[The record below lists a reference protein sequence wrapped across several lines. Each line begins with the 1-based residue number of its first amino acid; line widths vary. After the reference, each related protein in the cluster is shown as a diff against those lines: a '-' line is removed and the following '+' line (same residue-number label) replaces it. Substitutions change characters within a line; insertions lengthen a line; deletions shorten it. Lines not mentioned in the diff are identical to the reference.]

1 MVVGIILA
9 NGFEDIE
16 AIIPIDILRR
26 GNVNIKI
33 ISINDNNAVISSKG
47 VSFLADDVILSCKG
61 SFFDLIILP
70 GGMPGATNLFNSK
83 ELDFILK
90 DMNARGKFIAA
101 ICASPV
107 VVLAAKGLLGSNK
120 FTCYPG
126 LEKNVLD
133 GEFVD
138 KNVVVSNNFITS
150 KGVGTSFEFA
160 FTLLEMVKGRQ
171 VMENVKKAT
180 LLYDSLIKTI

>member
-16 AIIPIDILRR
+16 AIVPIDILRR
-26 GNVNIKI
+26 GNVNIQV
-33 ISINDNNAVISSKG
+33 ISSNDDNVVISSKG
-47 VSFLADDVILSCKG
+47 VSFLADDVISNCKENC
-61 SFFDLIILP
+61 FDLIILP
-70 GGMPGATNLFNSK
+70 GGMLGATNLFNSK
-83 ELDFILK
+83 ELDLILK
-90 DMNARGKFIAA
+90 DMNARGKYIAA

-107 VVLAAKGLLGSNK
+107 VVLAAKGLLGLNK

-133 GEFVD
+133 GKFVD
-138 KNVVVSNNFITS
+138 KNIVISNHFITS

-160 FTLLEMVKGRQ
+160 FTLLEIVKGKQ
-171 VMENVKKAT
+171 VMESVKKAT
-180 LLYDSLIKTI
+180 LLC

>member
-16 AIIPIDILRR
+16 AIVPIDILRR
-26 GNVNIKI
+26 GNVNIQV
-33 ISINDNNAVISSKG
+33 ISINDNNVVTSSKG
-47 VSFLADDVILSCKG
+47 VSFLTDDIISNCNENR
-61 SFFDLIILP
+61 FDLIILP

-83 ELDFILK
+83 ELDLILK
-90 DMNARGKFIAA
+90 DMNAKGKFIAA

-107 VVLAAKGLLGSNK
+107 VVFAAKGLLGFNK

-126 LEKNVLD
+126 MEENVVD

-138 KNVVVSNNFITS
+138 KNVVRSNNFITS

-160 FTLLEMVKGRQ
+160 FTLLEIVKGKQ
-171 VMENVKKAT
+171 IMENVKKAT
-180 LLYDSLIKTI
+180 LLYDS

>member
-26 GNVNIKI
+26 GNVNIQVV
-33 ISINDNNAVISSKG
+33 SVNDDNVVISSKG
-47 VSFLADDVILSCKG
+47 VSFLTDDVISNCKVD
-61 SFFDLIILP
+61 SFDLIILP

-83 ELDFILK
+83 KLDFILK

-107 VVLAAKGLLGSNK
+107 VVLAAKGLLKVNK

-126 LEKNVLD
+126 LEKNAFD

-138 KNVVVSNNFITS
+138 KNVVISNNFITS

-171 VMENVKKAT
+171 IMESVKKAT
-180 LLYDSLIKTI
+180 LFCDN

>member
-16 AIIPIDILRR
+16 AIVPIDILRR
-26 GNVNIKI
+26 GNVNIQI
-33 ISINDNNAVISSKG
+33 ISSNDNNVVISSKG
-47 VSFLADDVILSCKG
+47 VSFLTDDVISNCKENC
-61 SFFDLIILP
+61 FDLIILP
-70 GGMPGATNLFNSK
+70 GGMSGATNLFNSK
-83 ELDFILK
+83 ELDLILK
-90 DMNARGKFIAA
+90 DMNAKGKYIAA

-107 VVLAAKGLLGSNK
+107 VVLAAKGLLGFNK
-120 FTCYPG
+120 FTCYPD

-138 KNVVVSNNFITS
+138 KNVVISNNFITS

-160 FTLLEMVKGRQ
+160 FTLLEIVKGKQ
-171 VMENVKKAT
+171 IMENVKKAT
-180 LLYDSLIKTI
+180 LLCKS